1 MSQALEIRAISAF
14 GLPARDGFVSSA
26 PPIVGVRRT
35 ESPEAEAGSFAK
47 LDAPDVSDLGLVKR
61 PRRALGWGAAASVA
75 LHGAFVLSA
84 LLLSQSQTERAPE
97 PIAVEIVVERAPDPA
112 PVETPAPAVDTSP
125 PVVETPPEPA
135 PTPVAVETPAPAPEP
150 VAETPPPPEPS
161 PTPQAVETSAPAPE
175 PVAETP
181 PPPEPTPTPQAVE
194 TPAPAPTPTPPPV
207 AETPPPPPVAKV
219 EPPKPAPS
227 PAPKKLDRPPQTP
240 AKPKPTPR
248 PTASAAA
255 SAAPSTPV
263 RPPAAAS
270 ASVGEYRD
278 AVYAR
283 LRSRQHFPEAA
294 RESGAH
300 GTAELTFTLDA
311 TGQLQAVSLLKS
323 SGNAELDA
331 DALATVRRS
340 APFAPP
346 PPGAPREFP
355 VKLHYA
361 LQ

>member
-1 MSQALEIRAISAF
+1 LSQALEIRAISAF

-84 LLLSQSQTERAPE
+84 LLWSQSQTERAPE

-135 PTPVAVETPAPAPEP
+135 PTPVAVETP
-150 VAETPPPPEPS
+150 
-161 PTPQAVETSAPAPE
+161 APAPE

-263 RPPAAAS
+263 RAPAAAS

>member
-84 LLLSQSQTERAPE
+84 LLWSQSQTERAPE

-135 PTPVAVETPAPAPEP
+135 PTPVAVETP
-150 VAETPPPPEPS
+150 
-161 PTPQAVETSAPAPE
+161 APAPE

>member
-84 LLLSQSQTERAPE
+84 LLWSQSQTERAPE

-161 PTPQAVETSAPAPE
+161 
-175 PVAETP
+175 
-181 PPPEPTPTPQAVE
+181 PTPQAVE

>member
-161 PTPQAVETSAPAPE
+161 
-175 PVAETP
+175 
-181 PPPEPTPTPQAVE
+181 PTPQAVE

>member
-135 PTPVAVETPAPAPEP
+135 PTPVAVETP
-150 VAETPPPPEPS
+150 
-161 PTPQAVETSAPAPE
+161 APAPE

>member
-135 PTPVAVETPAPAPEP
+135 PTPVAVDTA
-150 VAETPPPPEPS
+150 
-161 PTPQAVETSAPAPE
+161 APAPE

>member
-150 VAETPPPPEPS
+150 VAETPPPPEP
-161 PTPQAVETSAPAPE
+161 
-175 PVAETP
+175 
-181 PPPEPTPTPQAVE
+181 TPTPQAVE

-263 RPPAAAS
+263 RAPAAAS